1 MHCTWK
7 STFHWSCGCINA
19 FFFKRNSYSQHFQFP
34 NGFNAV
40 GAVSSESGN
49 GFNQYAVNPQLCS
62 PASSVGNRRACR
74 LWYRLCLV
82 SIDVN
87 EFPIA
92 VGLYQLG
99 EIFDLRGKGVQ
110 LIIGVAAHT
119 GIGTN
124 PDFLFL
130 WPYRRFYDLHL
141 WHSPH
146 RPFCAFL
153 AASIVAPP
161 RSNNITHNGWY
172 KAITTTTKYRI
183 AKPGIFRQ

>member
-1 MHCTWK
+1 MEVD
-7 STFHWSCGCINA
+7 SSCENA
-19 FFFKRNSYSQHFQFP
+19 LYMEKYISLVMRPVSMPSFSNATAIP
-34 NGFNAV
+34 NIFSSRTASI

-49 GFNQYAVNPQLCS
+49 GFNQYAVNP
-62 PASSVGNRRACR
+62 PSSAVPHHPLEIIALVGSGTGYA
-74 LWYRLCLV
+74 LV
-82 SIDVN
+82 GIDVN

-130 WPYRRFYDLHL
+130 WSYRRFYDLHL

-153 AASIVAPP
+153 GGIYCDHPAA
-161 RSNNITHNGWY
+161 
-172 KAITTTTKYRI
+172 TTLPQRLVQSYHDNH
-183 AKPGIFRQ
+183 

>member
-1 MHCTWK
+1 MRIDRFGTV
-7 STFHWSCGCINA
+7 
-19 FFFKRNSYSQHFQFP
+19 SYTHL
-34 NGFNAV
+34 
-40 GAVSSESGN
+40 VSSESGN
-49 GFNQYAVNPQLCS
+49 GFNQYAVNPSGSAVLHH
-62 PASSVGNRRACR
+62 PLEIVALVGSGTGYA
-74 LWYRLCLV
+74 LV
-82 SIDVN
+82 GIDVN

-153 AASIVAPP
+153 GGIYCDHPAA
-161 RSNNITHNGWY
+161 
-172 KAITTTTKYRI
+172 TTLPQWLAQSYHDNH
-183 AKPGIFRQ
+183 